1 MLRTICFKRII
12 GMLMVITIASS
23 LLAIPGEKAYAKMP
37 ENNGTEVTSA
47 EVQEAY
53 RAMILMQDD
62 AKEQWETLAEEG
74 VEYAEIYAK
83 FCEKWVP
90 KSENDPFKKATDY
103 DPKMETGKFWMLEN
117 CFVYIPNS
125 LNAET
130 RCMIFCAGGYDG
142 WMLRQDY
149 VQRYLKKMT
158 PNAVMIFYKA
168 SFAYKRKELHENAV
182 EILESVSAKYN
193 WAPQDVV
200 ITGSSNGGY
209 SALYVAAN
217 LMRDYM
223 IRTEKVLILD
233 MGFQWMETGL
243 LIKEEEASPMLEAG
257 TVVYAFSKHDN
268 IYKTEGSRKWL
279 SYGVETIEV
288 MCKNYDHDAITK
300 QAISNGTLSW
310 AIGEREELDPEL
322 YTLRPAVL
330 PGEE

>member
-1 MLRTICFKRII
+1 MRKVCLKKLIAVFVA
-12 GMLMVITIASS
+12 MTIATSV
-23 LLAIPGEKAYAKMP
+23 LTIPWEKAYAQAP
-37 ENNGTEVTSA
+37 ENNSSGTSAA
-47 EVQEAY
+47 EVQSAY
-53 RAMILMQDD
+53 KAMILMQDD
-62 AKEQWETLAEEG
+62 AEKQWEALAEEG
-74 VEYAEIYAK
+74 VEHAETYAA
-83 FCEKWVP
+83 FCEAWKLNNE
-90 KSENDPFKKATDY
+90 KDPFEKAIDY
-103 DPKMETGKFWMLEN
+103 DPKMEAGKLWMLDN

-125 LNAET
+125 INADT
-130 RCMIFCAGGYDG
+130 RCMVFFAGGYDG

-149 VQRYLKKMT
+149 VQRYLKNMT

-168 SFAYKRKELHENAV
+168 SFAYRRKELHVNTV
-182 EILESVSAKYN
+182 EILKSISAKYR

-217 LMRDYM
+217 LMRDYK
-223 IRTEKVLILD
+223 IRADKVLILD

-243 LIKEEEASPMLEAG
+243 LIKEAEASPMLEAG

-288 MCKNYDHDAITK
+288 VCKNYDHDAITK

-310 AIGEREELDPEL
+310 AIGEREDLDSEI
-322 YTLRPAVL
+322 YTLRPAIL
-330 PGEE
+330 PNE